1 MKIYCP
7 TCGGGTNYAAV
18 KPKFCS
24 SCGEA
29 FLALNKTV
37 AKRVFKADPKNPIAT
52 IQEEVEEEAFEMPNI
67 NKLEAEVGGSRLFNI
82 VPMDKL
88 VGSNAEGSR
97 SDYQR
102 EADLSYSAE
111 TLAEDFMRDAG
122 SSRNHEQ
129 AQKT

>member
-29 FLALNKTV
+29 FLALNKTA

-67 NKLEAEVGGSRLFNI
+67 NKLEAEVDGSRLFNI
-82 VPMDKL
+82 APMDKL
-88 VGSNAEGSR
+88 VGSNPEGSR
-97 SDYQR
+97 SDYRR
-102 EADLSYSAE
+102 EADLSYSAV

-129 AQKT
+129 AQET

>member
-29 FLALNKTV
+29 FLAFNKTA

-67 NKLEAEVGGSRLFNI
+67 NKLEAEVDGSRLFNI
-82 VPMDKL
+82 APMDKL
-88 VGSNAEGSR
+88 VGSNPEGSR
-97 SDYQR
+97 SDYRR

-129 AQKT
+129 AQET

>member
-29 FLALNKTV
+29 FLALNKTA

-67 NKLEAEVGGSRLFNI
+67 NKLEAEVDGSRLFNI
-82 VPMDKL
+82 APMNKL
-88 VGSNAEGSR
+88 VGSNPEGSR
-97 SDYQR
+97 SDYRR

-129 AQKT
+129 AQET